1 MENFT
6 SFEFVK
12 LGKLGFEYYRYKNNW
27 YRYFFQL
34 KILDFYSVV

>member
-12 LGKLGFEYYRYKNNW
+12 LGKLGFERYKNNW